1 MKRENTLYYHTDHL
15 GSSGYVTDKKG
26 EFYEHT
32 EYTSSGESW
41 VNEKV
46 TGNADLPFKYTGK
59 EQDAET
65 GLYYYGARYRDAK
78 TGVWLS
84 VDPYLEKYFPSG
96 NEDNDSNLPAGG
108 IFNSINMNLY
118 HYAGNNPIVLT
129 DPDGNY
135 TLESNN
141 DGTSNYR
148 AEFFSGW
155 GRKFSRWWRI
165 NMPFGSKV
173 YSNYL
178 NSNNYIDTN
187 KSILP
192 ISSKIARNLGKLKQ
206 LEYTGTNAG
215 KVVATFGKKA
225 GYVGYALLIADYIMN
240 DGVVLSKEEIAIQAA
255 GIFENKD
262 ADFISEYADG
272 IKNTLTD
279 YFDAGEME
287 VTGFETEK
295 GTSFFVEDS
304 LGYLDYI
311 KSDINEKYKQ
321 WKSNKDI
328 KE

>member
-1 MKRENTLYYHTDHL
+1 
-15 GSSGYVTDKKG
+15 
-26 EFYEHT
+26 
-32 EYTSSGESW
+32 
-41 VNEKV
+41 
-46 TGNADLPFKYTGK
+46 
-59 EQDAET
+59 
-65 GLYYYGARYRDAK
+65 
-78 TGVWLS
+78 

-192 ISSKIARNLGKLKQ
+192 ISSKIARNLGKLKW